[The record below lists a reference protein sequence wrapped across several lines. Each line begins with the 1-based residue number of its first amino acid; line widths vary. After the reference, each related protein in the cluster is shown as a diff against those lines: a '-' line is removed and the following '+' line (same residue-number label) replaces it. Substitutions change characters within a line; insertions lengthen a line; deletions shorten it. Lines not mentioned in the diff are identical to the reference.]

1 MASMAGTIGLAG
13 GAAYG
18 ATKAAMASLTRS
30 WAAEFSPLGVRVN
43 AVAPG
48 PVFANA
54 DGSERIEALA
64 KTTLLGRGAQVD
76 EIAEVIAFLASDKS
90 SYMTGSLIAADGGR
104 TAI

>member
-1 MASMAGTIGLAG
+1 MAGTIGLASA
-13 GAAYG
+13 AAYG

-48 PVFANA
+48 PAFANA
-54 DGSERIEALA
+54 ERSERVEALA
-64 KTTLLGRGAQVD
+64 KTTLLVRGAQVD
-76 EIAEVIAFLASDKS
+76 EIAEVIAFLASGKS
-90 SYMTGSLIAADGGR
+90 SYMTGSVIAADGGR